1 MGGCIDIAWRIEGEK
16 RGIGD
21 SGRHVAWRETMATT
35 ARVEVSKRFCYCEVD
50 QCVRLQSGATRPR
63 SQYV

>member
-21 SGRHVAWRETMATT
+21 SGRHVAWKETMATT
-35 ARVEVSKRFCYCEVD
+35 ARVEEYEGFRYCEVD
-50 QCVRLQSGATRPR
+50 QRVRL
-63 SQYV
+63 